1 MAKPAGW
8 GGARAGSG
16 PAPQSATLRLGNRIA
31 ISERREGGMLPLV
44 GGTVA
49 EIKRGS
55 PRIVV
60 LAMDDGSEIRMM
72 IG

>member
-1 MAKPAGW
+1 MAKSAGW

-16 PAPQSATLRLGNRIA
+16 PAPQSATLKVGDRIG
-31 ISERREGGMLPLV
+31 ISERREGAMLPLA

-60 LAMDDGSEIRMM
+60 LAMDDGSEIRVM